1 VNRVASQLAVAAA
14 YPAGAVSL
22 SGESIRF
29 DVDCG
34 TVLAAAVSEGL
45 MSAISIMLK
54 HSQVG
59 REFID

>member
-1 VNRVASQLAVAAA
+1 MNRVASKLAVAAA

-34 TVLAAAVSEGL
+34 TVSAAAVWEGL
-45 MSAISIMLK
+45 ICAVSIMLK
-54 HSQVG
+54 HTQVG